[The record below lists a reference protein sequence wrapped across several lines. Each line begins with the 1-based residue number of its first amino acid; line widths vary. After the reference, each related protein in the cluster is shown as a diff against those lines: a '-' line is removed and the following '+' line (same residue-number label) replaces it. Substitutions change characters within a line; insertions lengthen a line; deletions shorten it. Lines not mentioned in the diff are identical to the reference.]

1 MAAKN
6 ILIFGYGNHG
16 KHIAKGLL
24 EDGYVLKVV
33 EENEVFYQNA
43 IDDGFAESELIDMS
57 NDEALENLSPQSYDK
72 VVCVMDDEHYNVFIT
87 LSLKSL
93 FPDLHIVA
101 ISDSIHTT
109 SKLKLAGAEKVI
121 DLYEVSAN
129 RILNILNR
137 PVATHLLKDF
147 VMSKEG
153 ISFMEMEIPEG
164 SFLHGR
170 KINEIDFSCY
180 DVLLVGMVDIGLG
193 RGKSFEF
200 VTAGHEHT
208 LDEGDIIV
216 CMGEVEK
223 LRIFKKVIARKD
235 FDKCQKSKGVH

>member
-1 MAAKN
+1 MAARS
-6 ILIFGYGNHG
+6 ILIFGYGHHG

-33 EENEVFYQNA
+33 EENEACYKNA
-43 IDDGFAESELIDMS
+43 LEDGFVESELIDMS
-57 NDEALENLSPQSYDK
+57 NDEALERLDPQSYDK

-87 LSLKSL
+87 LSLRSL
-93 FPDLHIVA
+93 FPDLYIVA

-109 SKLKLAGAEKVI
+109 SKLKLAGAQKVI

-153 ISFMEMEIPEG
+153 ISFMEMEIPED

-170 KINEIDFSCY
+170 KIDEIDFGCY
-180 DVLLVGMVDIGLG
+180 DVILVGMVDMGLG

-208 LDEGDIIV
+208 LDAGDIIV

-223 LRIFKKVIARKD
+223 LRIFKKVIARNDIEQCKR
-235 FDKCQKSKGVH
+235 S